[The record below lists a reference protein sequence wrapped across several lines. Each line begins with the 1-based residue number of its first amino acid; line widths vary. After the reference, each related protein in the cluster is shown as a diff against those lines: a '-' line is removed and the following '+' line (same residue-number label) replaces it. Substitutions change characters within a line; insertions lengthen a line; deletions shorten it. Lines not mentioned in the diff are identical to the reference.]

1 METVTDT
8 KREISTV
15 KPANANYS
23 RQIVLHLGGYAFS
36 GIWRAP
42 AAIVRFYCSL
52 WRLYK
57 LR

>member
-1 METVTDT
+1 MYMETVTDT

-36 GIWRAP
+36 GI
-42 AAIVRFYCSL
+42 
-52 WRLYK
+52 
-57 LR
+57 